1 VKLYNVYG
9 KLVNKNVS
17 SYLIDWD
24 GKSRSKVQ
32 FNTKQFLKSYWKN
45 HIVYEEFPVFG
56 SRLKV
61 DIVNATLRIAVE
73 VHGKQHSAFNKFFHN
88 DSRLNYL
95 KSIKRDVAK
104 EKWLSDN
111 NFQLIEIYEDEVKDL
126 SQTFFK
132 EKFNLTL

>member
-1 VKLYNVYG
+1 MKLYNVYG

-17 SYLIDWD
+17 SCLIDWD

-32 FNTKQFLKSYWKN
+32 FNTKQFLKNYWKN

-104 EKWLSDN
+104 EKWLSAN

>member
-1 VKLYNVYG
+1 MKLYNVYG

>member
-1 VKLYNVYG
+1 MKLFNVYG
-9 KLVNKNVS
+9 KVVSKNVS
-17 SYLIDWD
+17 QYLIDWEAA
-24 GKSRSKVQ
+24 SRSKVQ
-32 FNTKQFLKSYWKN
+32 FNTKRFLKQYWKN

-73 VHGKQHSAFNKFFHN
+73 VHGKQHSAYNKFFHG

-104 EKWLSDN
+104 EKWLSLN
-111 NFQLIEIYEDEVKDL
+111 KFQLVEIYEDEVKNL
-126 SQTFFK
+126 TEQFFVD
-132 EKFNLTL
+132 KFNIKL

>member
-1 VKLYNVYG
+1 MKLFNVYG
-9 KLVNKNVS
+9 KVVSKNVS
-17 SYLIDWD
+17 QYLIDWEAA
-24 GKSRSKVQ
+24 SRSKVQ
-32 FNTKQFLKSYWKN
+32 FNTKQFLKQYWKN

-73 VHGKQHSAFNKFFHN
+73 VHGKQHSAYNKFFHG

-104 EKWLSDN
+104 EKWLSLN
-111 NFQLIEIYEDEVKDL
+111 KFQLVEIYEDEVKNL
-126 SQTFFK
+126 TEQFFVD
-132 EKFNLTL
+132 KFNIKL

>member
-1 VKLYNVYG
+1 
-9 KLVNKNVS
+9 
-17 SYLIDWD
+17 LIDWEAA
-24 GKSRSKVQ
+24 SRSKVQ
-32 FNTKQFLKSYWKN
+32 FNTKQFLKQYWKN

-73 VHGKQHSAFNKFFHN
+73 VHGKQHSAYNKFFHG

-104 EKWLSDN
+104 EKWLSLN
-111 NFQLIEIYEDEVKDL
+111 KFQLVEIYEDEVKNL
-126 SQTFFK
+126 TEQFFVD
-132 EKFNLTL
+132 KFNIKL

>member
-1 VKLYNVYG
+1 MKLYNVYG

-17 SYLIDWD
+17 SCLIDWD

-32 FNTKQFLKSYWKN
+32 FNTKQFLKNYWKN

-111 NFQLIEIYEDEVKDL
+111 NFKLIEIYEDEVKDL